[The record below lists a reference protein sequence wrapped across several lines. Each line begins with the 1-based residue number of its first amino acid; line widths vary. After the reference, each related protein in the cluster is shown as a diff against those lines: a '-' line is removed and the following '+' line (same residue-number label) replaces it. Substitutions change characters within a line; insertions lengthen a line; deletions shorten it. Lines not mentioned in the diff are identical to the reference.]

1 MVQEGMTGMKVVWT
15 LLLCVLLALGAA
27 GCEGEDTAPASS
39 QTVVSLPEGTYGIG
53 ESVEELDT
61 RITLRQYVEET
72 GSDTAQP
79 AEGNVFLLLE
89 FRIDNLR
96 DAELPI
102 STQLSFAGTVD
113 GQAVS
118 PSTDALSARG
128 SHSTLNGTV
137 PVDGGIVGVVGFE
150 VPKDWQVFQV
160 DFHPEV
166 TKSDCISFSVAK
178 KA

>member
-1 MVQEGMTGMKVVWT
+1 MKIIWT
-15 LLLCVLLALGAA
+15 LMLCVLLALGAT
-27 GCEGEDTAPASS
+27 GCGGGDTPPTSS
-39 QTVVSLPEGTYGIG
+39 QVVVSLPEGTYGMG
-53 ESVEELDT
+53 ESAEELDT
-61 RITLRQYVEET
+61 RVTLRQYVEEA

-79 AEGNVFLLLE
+79 AEGHIFLLLE

-96 DAELPI
+96 DTELPV
-102 STQLSFAGTVD
+102 STLLSFEGRVD

-150 VPKDWQVFQV
+150 VPQDWQVFQV

-166 TKSDCISFSVAK
+166 TKSDCISFAVAK
-178 KA
+178 NA

>member
-1 MVQEGMTGMKVVWT
+1 MKIIWT
-15 LLLCVLLALGAA
+15 LMLCVLLVLGAA
-27 GCEGEDTAPASS
+27 GCGGEDTPSTSS
-39 QTVVSLPEGTYGIG
+39 QVVASLPEGTYGMG
-53 ESVEELDT
+53 ESAEELDT
-61 RITLRQYVEET
+61 RVILRQYVEEA

-102 STQLSFAGTVD
+102 STLLSFEGKVD

-150 VPKDWQVFQV
+150 VPQDWQVFQV

-166 TKSDCISFSVAK
+166 TKSDCISFAVAK
-178 KA
+178 NA